1 MKNGFLVLCAFASG
15 VSLANPIETTGTPK
29 GREQYTATVQLMI
42 DEPTP
47 QLLKRSQE
55 IAVQELENTFKTRR
69 ELELSSY
76 DLQISPSGNL
86 VLLTVASDQDIQMPV
101 QNALSSVIS
110 GIDGK
115 VWARGR
121 ADLFRTNFTQPVE
134 AALEIELAD
143 LEMPA
148 SLPAQQDLNSSD
160 DSMEKIRIQRMVVSN
175 FPVKDVIHTLKAHIN
190 RDKGQTPFGHSMDRS
205 CLQRYVDFSFNE
217 YNDKEPKTL
226 DKVLEDLAD
235 SLNIKVKNKDG
246 FYVFQGAC
254 PLVHEPRTPSHM
266 PNPFQTL
273 PGSNPDPELNNAA
286 FRPLGMG
293 QHFNVHIPLM
303 PLGRW

>member
-1 MKNGFLVLCAFASG
+1 MRSKFLVFCTMAAS
-15 VSLANPIETTGTPK
+15 VVMADTAKSPNA
-29 GREQYTATVQLMI
+29 REQYTATVQLMI

-47 QLLKRSQE
+47 QLLKRSQQ
-55 IAVQELENTFKTRR
+55 IAVQELENTFKSRR

-86 VLLTVASDQDIQMPV
+86 VLLTVASEQDIQLPV

-110 GIDGK
+110 GIDRK

-143 LEMPA
+143 IAMPVNA
-148 SLPAQQDLNSSD
+148 APGSQTESEN
-160 DSMEKIRIQRMVVSN
+160 SMEKIRIQRMVVSN
-175 FPVKDVIHTLKAHIN
+175 FPVKDVIHTLKAHIS

-235 SLNIKVKNKDG
+235 SLNIKFKNKDG

-254 PLVHEPRTPSHM
+254 PLVQEPRTPTNM
-266 PNPFQTL
+266 PNPFQTV
-273 PGSNPDPELNNAA
+273 PGLNQDPELNNAA
-286 FRPLGMG
+286 FRPMNGMG